1 MFISLEYISKSEI
14 SGLYKCIFIFKVS
27 IKLFS
32 KGVYFLAFPS
42 EIYEGSMLCLL
53 ASTWYSLL
61 NFFNYLFRL

>member
-32 KGVYFLAFPS
+32 KGVYFLAFPL

-53 ASTWYSLL
+53 VST
-61 NFFNYLFRL
+61 